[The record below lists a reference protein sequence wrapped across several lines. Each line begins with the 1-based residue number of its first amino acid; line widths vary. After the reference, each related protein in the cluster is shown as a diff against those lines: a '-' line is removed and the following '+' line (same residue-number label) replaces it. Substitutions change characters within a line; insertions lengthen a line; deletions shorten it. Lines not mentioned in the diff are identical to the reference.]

1 MPAVLETPTEIAPE
15 AEAPA
20 SFSALFRELYPFLEA
35 AYRSDYAAQQAF
47 SAQMG
52 MLPDLIADRIN
63 EIAADETGDIL
74 LIDAGGGYEILD
86 EYRDLFESNF

>member
-1 MPAVLETPTEIAPE
+1 
-15 AEAPA
+15 
-20 SFSALFRELYPFLEA
+20 
-35 AYRSDYAAQQAF
+35 
-47 SAQMG
+47 MG